1 MKGSRSLFDHEAD
14 GDVLRL
20 AGIGVHDSVSTARVV
35 RGGLFGGVSPNG
47 SRTDEALDAVRGK
60 FGEGAIVRGTGFD
73 TKLIQQGPS
82 RVDESLGLGGF
93 VGANPPNLFE
103 RSRGVRDGV
112 LAMWKVRWW
121 RSYEGTIGGMAVVG
135 PVVSARATVAVGR

>member
-82 RVDESLGLGGF
+82 RVDRVERGF
-93 VGANPPNLFE
+93 NGNL
-103 RSRGVRDGV
+103 
-112 LAMWKVRWW
+112 L
-121 RSYEGTIGGMAVVG
+121 
-135 PVVSARATVAVGR
+135 PVGRVSGHSLRA